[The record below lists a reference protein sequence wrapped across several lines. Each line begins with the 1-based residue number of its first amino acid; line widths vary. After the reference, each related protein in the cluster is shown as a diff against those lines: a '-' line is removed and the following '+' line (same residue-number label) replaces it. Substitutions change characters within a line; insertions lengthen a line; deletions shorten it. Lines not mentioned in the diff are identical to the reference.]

1 VDDNEFKIDDLK
13 SQFPKIE
20 WIKIREDECKK
31 LGYQNIN
38 FIIKKGEPS
47 AWDKAFCYFCEK
59 SDRLYDYYWFIEDD
73 VFIPKIDNLYKID
86 DKYRDDDILLNKKN
100 IDLSTQKNAPNSQIF
115 EVKKYMKK
123 EYETSL
129 CKSMVCIV
137 RLSDKMMKIVKEYV
151 NRYKTMFF
159 LEFFLCTLANY
170 HKVKMNVIEELST
183 IRFRRIWK
191 LEEMKEHENINQAL
205 RRFKKKIEE
214 SGILDDVRKHEFYE
228 KPTTER
234 KRKKSAAKARWRKK
248 LREQQLPQ
256 KMY

>member
-1 VDDNEFKIDDLK
+1 MMKKKKIQSNPLQRLNDHKTRRALCLLAYQPTNSLIELFATLYNKNEEYDYYVVVDDNEFKIDDLK

-170 HKVKMNVIEELST
+170 HKVKMNVIEEFST
-183 IRFRRIWK
+183 IRFRNIWK
-191 LEEMKEHENINQAL
+191 I
-205 RRFKKKIEE
+205 
-214 SGILDDVRKHEFYE
+214 DDII
-228 KPTTER
+228 
-234 KRKKSAAKARWRKK
+234 
-248 LREQQLPQ
+248 
-256 KMY
+256 